1 MALNWILSERA
12 WEMKSSAIREILKV
26 TERPDII
33 SFAGGLPAPELFPV
47 EELKKACDF
56 VLTEYGPP
64 SLQYSITM
72 GYPPLRKFL
81 AERLSQKGSKIAY
94 ENIMITGGSQQGLDL
109 VGRAFL
115 DSGSFV
121 VVENPTYLGALQA
134 FKTYN
139 PHYVTVEMDSEG
151 IIIEQVEE
159 SIKKHKPRFIYV
171 VANFQNPS
179 GITMSEKRRKEL
191 VELAGEYYIPIIDD
205 NPYGELRYKGK
216 DLPSLRELGGER
228 VIELGTF
235 SKLIS
240 PGLRIGW
247 IVIPAEI
254 IGVFERMK
262 QSADLHTNTFA
273 QYVIYEYVKNG
284 NLDRHIEI
292 LKREYSQRRDAMI
305 SFLKK
310 YLPKSVRWTEPEGGL
325 FLWVILPENVSATAL
340 LEKAVENKVAYVPGK
355 PFFAREDRDNVL
367 RLNFSN
373 ASVEKIEEGIKR
385 LAEVFGKYVKP

>member
-1 MALNWILSERA
+1 
-12 WEMKSSAIREILKV
+12 
-26 TERPDII
+26 
-33 SFAGGLPAPELFPV
+33 
-47 EELKKACDF
+47 
-56 VLTEYGPP
+56 
-64 SLQYSITM
+64 
-72 GYPPLRKFL
+72 
-81 AERLSQKGSKIAY
+81 
-94 ENIMITGGSQQGLDL
+94 
-109 VGRAFL
+109 
-115 DSGSFV
+115 
-121 VVENPTYLGALQA
+121 
-134 FKTYN
+134 
-139 PHYVTVEMDSEG
+139 
-151 IIIEQVEE
+151 
-159 SIKKHKPRFIYV
+159 
-171 VANFQNPS
+171 
-179 GITMSEKRRKEL
+179 MSEKRRKEL